1 MNSVQKANQ
10 TYYSKNKDRLIQMS
24 LKYYYENKDTIL
36 PQSKTKAKTYYYKI
50 KYTPKYFRKLLLA
63 SVRVKIKLKL
73 KCFLKQIFQAWRDLV
88 PVVVSFDTSKVVDKI
103 VVSFD

>member
-1 MNSVQKANQ
+1 MNSVQKANR

-36 PQSKTKAKTYYYKI
+36 SQSKTYYYKI

-63 SVRVKIKLKL
+63 SVRLKIKLKL